1 MTTVTGNAIAVTENA
16 IKEIKRIQ
24 EAQNLQGYI
33 LRLGVKGGGCS
44 GLSYTL
50 GFDSEVRPL
59 DKVVEADGVKVV
71 VDMKSLLYL
80 KGTTLDYSQDMMG
93 GGFRFVNPN
102 AQRSCG
108 CGSSFSA

>member
-1 MTTVTGNAIAVTENA
+1 MTTVTEHGVSLTQSAINEL
-16 IKEIKRIQ
+16 KRIQ
-24 EAQNLQGYI
+24 EAQNLQGYA

-59 DKVVEADGVKVV
+59 DKVIEADGVKVI

-80 KGTTLDYSQDMMG
+80 KGTTLDYSRDLMG
-93 GGFRFVNPN
+93 GGFRFINPN
-102 AQRSCG
+102 AQRTCG